1 MKRQPRLIM
10 VDYELNRMENGQKD
24 KAFGIR
30 HACQFESSNL
40 RLSTVRHKKTRP
52 LNKTIKV

>member
-1 MKRQPRLIM
+1 MERQARLIM

-40 RLSTVRHKKTRP
+40 RLSTVRHKKRDRS
-52 LNKTIKV
+52 IKQ